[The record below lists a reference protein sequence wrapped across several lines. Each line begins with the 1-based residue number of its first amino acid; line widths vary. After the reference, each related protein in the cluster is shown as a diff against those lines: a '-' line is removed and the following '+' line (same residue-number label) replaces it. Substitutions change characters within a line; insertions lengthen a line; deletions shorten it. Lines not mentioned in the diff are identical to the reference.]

1 MRRFAIACIVA
12 VAALLVAPVA
22 LAQNYP
28 PGPTISVSDSTVPS
42 GSQTTVC
49 GDGWM
54 PGSVVSISIDGTDLG
69 TAHVRPDDTFC
80 KTVTLNVIPG
90 NYVIRVSG
98 TAANGQRATK
108 TVAVQVLAV
117 VVGGGA
123 PAFTGASIS
132 MWLVLLVAFLVLG
145 LALLAASRRLKS
157 KTPAQK

>member
-1 MRRFAIACIVA
+1 MRRFAIVCIGA

-22 LAQNYP
+22 SAQNYP

-42 GSQTTVC
+42 GSETTVC

-69 TAHVRPDDTFC
+69 TAQVRPDGTFC

-90 NYVIRVSG
+90 DYVIRVSG
-98 TAANGQRATK
+98 TAANGQSATE
-108 TVAVQVLAV
+108 TVAIQVLAV
-117 VVGGGA
+117 VVGGGG

-132 MWLVLLVAFLVLG
+132 MWLVLLVAFLMLG
-145 LALLAASRRLKS
+145 LVLLAASHRLKS
-157 KTPAQK
+157 KTPSQK

>member
-1 MRRFAIACIVA
+1 MRRFAILCIVA
-12 VAALLVAPVA
+12 VAVCLVAPAA

-28 PGPTISVSDSTVPS
+28 PGSTISVSDSTVPS

-54 PGSVVSISIDGTDLG
+54 PGSEVTISIDGTDLG
-69 TAHVRPDDTFC
+69 TAHVGPDGTFC
-80 KTVTLNVIPG
+80 KTVTLNVKPG
-90 NYVIRVSG
+90 DYLILGSG
-98 TAANGQRATK
+98 TAANGQRQVD

-117 VVGGGA
+117 VVAGGGT
-123 PAFTGASIS
+123 AFTGASIS

-145 LALLAASRRLKS
+145 FALLAASRRLKS

>member
-1 MRRFAIACIVA
+1 MRRFAILCIVA
-12 VAALLVAPVA
+12 VAVILVAPAA

-28 PGPTISVSDSTVPS
+28 PGPTISVSDSTVPT

-54 PGSVVSISIDGTDLG
+54 PGSDVSISIDGTDLG
-69 TAHVRPDDTFC
+69 TAHVRPDGTFC

-90 NYVIRVSG
+90 GYVIIVTG
-98 TAANGQRATK
+98 IAANGQSARE
-108 TVAVQVLAV
+108 TVAVQVLPV
-117 VVGGGA
+117 VVGGGG

-145 LALLAASRRLKS
+145 LVLLAASRRLKS